1 MKHSRIIV
9 PLFHLLE
16 KTSHAR
22 TQAATAPQRPHHR
35 AATMSEAPLLQ
46 AVRGLRVADPT
57 SSPTAEQNEAGNA
70 SASTTVTLLD
80 LGHDMLAALVQS
92 VGVTAGLPALCA
104 AAASHRLLA
113 EACRRDDVWRGLLQH
128 ELGITTQRM
137 HVVAP
142 TKQMHASLASSAA
155 CASAAALASAAKGGP
170 CVALMRALRR
180 QPRQLLVAH
189 TAKPALNRPVV
200 RGLTATFPVLPRGR
214 DHCVRADVPLPLVD
228 QHTCCRTRLDGV
240 AEVRLSSVAAPSPSP
255 LTFHPHP
262 H

>member
-1 MKHSRIIV
+1 MMRPGEPFRVFRAELGPHK
-9 PLFHLLE
+9 
-16 KTSHAR
+16 AR
-22 TQAATAPQRPHHR
+22 DP
-35 AATMSEAPLLQ
+35 ATMSEAPLLQ
-46 AVRGLRVADPT
+46 AVRGMRVGGP
-57 SSPTAEQNEAGNA
+57 SSSTAEQDEAGEA
-70 SASTTVTLLD
+70 SVTLLD
-80 LGHDMLAALVQS
+80 LGHDMLAALMLS
-92 VGVTAGLPALCA
+92 VGVTTGLPALCA

-142 TKQMHASLASSAA
+142 TKQMHASRPPSREEEALATLAS
-155 CASAAALASAAKGGP
+155 GGP

-228 QHTCCRTRLDGV
+228 QHTCCRTRPDGV
-240 AEVRLSSVAAPSPSP
+240 AEVRLSSVAAP
-255 LTFHPHP
+255 
-262 H
+262 